1 MVLDP
6 DIVSLVRA
14 VVITSDVG
22 QGLITAKIILILETV
37 VCKLRYIYL
46 ASS

>member
-14 VVITSDVG
+14 VVITNDVG
-22 QGLITAKIILILETV
+22 QGLITANIILISEIV
-37 VCKLRYIYL
+37 VCKDTFT
-46 ASS
+46 

>member
-1 MVLDP
+1 MLDQ

-22 QGLITAKIILILETV
+22 QGLITAKIIINFRNSI
-37 VCKLRYIYL
+37 VCKDTFT
-46 ASS
+46 